1 MERKERM
8 RRFLASLLMLGALPA
23 LASAQLR
30 EPESRGFIAFY
41 GGMQSADG
49 ASSASGTFSI
59 YDESGRYEATQSHEG
74 GGLFSLGGGVKVW
87 KNLAIG
93 VAYTR
98 MTDTQVASASV
109 TAPHPILFDSPRT
122 ATADVSDLA
131 HEEDAIHFQ
140 ALVVLPINDRFEVI
154 VGGGPTFFG
163 VKHDFVTGVGFTE
176 GASPYTSI
184 TVSSPAI
191 TKGDENTTG
200 FNFSGEVAYYFT
212 KNVGGAGFFRYTKGT
227 AEFDL
232 PNQATP
238 IEVDAGGTQFGVGV
252 RIRF

>member
-1 MERKERM
+1 
-8 RRFLASLLMLGALPA
+8 MLGAVPA

-30 EPESRGFIAFY
+30 EPQGRGFIAFY

-49 ASSASGTFSI
+49 SSTASGTFSV
-59 YDESGRYEATQSHEG
+59 YDESGRYDATQSHEG

-87 KNLAIG
+87 KNLAVG

-98 MTDTQVASASV
+98 MTDTQVASVSV
-109 TAPHPILFDSPRT
+109 TAPHPLLFDAPRT
-122 ATADVSDLA
+122 ASADVSGLA
-131 HEEDAIHFQ
+131 HEEDAIHLQ

-163 VKHDFVTGVGFTE
+163 VKHDFVTGGGFTE

-184 TVSSPAI
+184 TVSNPAI

-200 FNFSGEVAYYFT
+200 FNLSGEVAYYFT
-212 KNVGGAGFFRYTKGT
+212 RNVGAAGFFRYAKGT
-227 AEFDL
+227 ATFDV
-232 PNQATP
+232 AGASTD
-238 IEVDAGGTQFGVGV
+238 IDAGGTQFGGGL